1 MTPSQ
6 ELIEQECYFIR
17 DLLLEKN
24 RKYGDSA
31 INPVRI
37 FSQADAVEQINVRID
52 DKLSR
57 ISSAQAD
64 DHEDAELDLIGYL
77 ILKRVAQRS
86 VRIVEHLTSRLDR
99 EDQQESAIMAG
110 ADFEQLIELIFWDFD
125 AKRKQGS
132 FSERDL
138 FKGCLRSVYRRHN
151 CHDFAQQPHGQ
162 VKQQDLDTLKA
173 AATLMPNI
181 ATDDEEWQEPAPSDD
196 PAPIDGQQI
205 DHQLRRAHK
214 VEETILTMGNLCRSR
229 RDQAVRG
236 VNA

>member
-57 ISSAQAD
+57 ISSAKAD

-86 VRIVEHLTSRLDR
+86 VRIVEHLTSRIDR
-99 EDQQESAIMAG
+99 E
-110 ADFEQLIELIFWDFD
+110 
-125 AKRKQGS
+125 
-132 FSERDL
+132 
-138 FKGCLRSVYRRHN
+138 
-151 CHDFAQQPHGQ
+151 AQQ
-162 VKQQDLDTLKA
+162 A

-181 ATDDEEWQEPAPSDD
+181 ATEDDEWQPLPCMHGLQVADD